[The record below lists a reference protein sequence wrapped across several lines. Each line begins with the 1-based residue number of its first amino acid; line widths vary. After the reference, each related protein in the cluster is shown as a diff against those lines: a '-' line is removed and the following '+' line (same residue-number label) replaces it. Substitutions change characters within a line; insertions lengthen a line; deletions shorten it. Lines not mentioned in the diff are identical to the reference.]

1 MTARTIASTATT
13 ITADPFPDYPPR
25 DDMQNFL
32 HLSRP
37 SHMKSLERFF
47 ASRPSVSVVSEVPVS
62 RRYGDYS
69 RVRIPDLMVSF
80 DSGLDLMLEHKG
92 YAIDRQGGPPD
103 FALEIAS
110 VSTARRDE
118 GEKRRDYESFGV
130 SEYWRFDPTGGE
142 RYETAL
148 AGDRLVDG
156 HYRPVPIEWLDD
168 ERRRGWSEA
177 LGLYVCWERG
187 SLRFYDP
194 ISQEYLLTHD
204 EEAGRADY
212 EAGRADYEAS
222 RADYE
227 ASRADAEA
235 ALRERAEERVNR
247 EAALR
252 EQAEGEIAR
261 LRARLQELGEDDI

>member
-1 MTARTIASTATT
+1 MTTRTIANTSTA

-25 DDMQNFL
+25 DDMQNFF

-80 DSGLDLMLEHKG
+80 DSDLDMMLEHSG

-110 VSTARRDE
+110 VSTAARDE
-118 GEKRRDYESFGV
+118 DEKRADYALFGIP
-130 SEYWRFDPTGGE
+130 EYWRFDPTGGE
-142 RYETAL
+142 RYEAAL

-194 ISQEYLLTHD
+194 ISQGYLLTHD
-204 EEAGRADY
+204 EEAG
-212 EAGRADYEAS
+212 

-252 EQAEGEIAR
+252 ERAEGEIAR

>member
-1 MTARTIASTATT
+1 MTTRTVTNVATT

-62 RRYGDYS
+62 QCYGDYA

-80 DSGLDLMLEHKG
+80 DSDWNLMLEHNG
-92 YAIDRQGGPPD
+92 YAIDRQGGPPA

-110 VSTARRDE
+110 VSTTARDE
-118 GEKRRDYESFGV
+118 DEKRADYASFGIP
-130 SEYWRFDPTGGE
+130 EYWRFDPTGGE
-142 RYETAL
+142 RYEAAL
-148 AGDRLVDG
+148 AGDRLLDG
-156 HYRPVPIEWLDD
+156 SYRPVPIEWLDD
-168 ERRRGWSEA
+168 ERCRGWSEA

-194 ISQEYLLTHD
+194 ISREYLLTHD
-204 EEAGRADY
+204 EEAD
-212 EAGRADYEAS
+212 
-222 RADYE
+222 
-227 ASRADAEA
+227 
-235 ALRERAEERVNR
+235 LRERERERADRAE
-247 EAALR
+247 
-252 EQAEGEIAR
+252 AELVR
-261 LRARLQELGEDDI
+261 LRARLQELGEDDS

>member
-1 MTARTIASTATT
+1 MTARTITSTATT

-47 ASRPSVSVVSEVPVS
+47 ASRPGVSVVSEVPVS
-62 RRYGDYS
+62 QRYGDYS

-80 DSGLDLMLEHKG
+80 DSDWNLMLEHNG
-92 YAIDRQGGPPD
+92 YAIDRQGGPPA

-118 GEKRRDYESFGV
+118 DEKRADYARFGIP
-130 SEYWRFDPTGGE
+130 EYWRFDPTGGE
-142 RYETAL
+142 RYEAAL

-156 HYRPVPIEWLDD
+156 SYLPVPIEWLDD
-168 ERRRGWSEA
+168 ERCRGWSEA

-194 ISQEYLLTHD
+194 VSRDYLLTHD
-204 EEAGRADY
+204 EEADLR
-212 EAGRADYEAS
+212 EWE
-222 RADYE
+222 
-227 ASRADAEA
+227 
-235 ALRERAEERVNR
+235 RERADRAADRAIR
-247 EAALR
+247 EADRADR
-252 EQAEGEIAR
+252 AEAELVR
-261 LRARLQELGEDDI
+261 LRARLQELGEDDS